1 MLKVIWTAIALLWLV
16 TPAGAVGSSDYS
28 TPTLGVLQAANQLLQ
43 QKKYAD
49 AYQKLKYTSGAPEDD
64 RQNLLG
70 FSARKQG
77 KFEIAAQHYKQA
89 LAINPRH
96 LGALE
101 YQGELFL
108 ELGQI
113 KKAQENLSKLMQ
125 YCGSDCDETKA
136 LRKAIGKALQ

>member
-1 MLKVIWTAIALLWLV
+1 MLKFIWTAILVLWVV
-16 TPAGAVGSSDYS
+16 TPAGAAGSSDYS
-28 TPTLGVLQAANQLLQ
+28 KPTMGVLHPANQLLQ
-43 QKKYAD
+43 QKRYSD
-49 AYQKLKYTSGAPEDD
+49 AYQKLKSISGAPEHD

-70 FSARKQG
+70 FSARKLG
-77 KFEIAAQHYKQA
+77 KFEVAGQHYEQA
-89 LAINPRH
+89 LTINPRH

-108 ELGQI
+108 QLGQV
-113 KKAQENLSKLMQ
+113 KKAQANLSKLVQ